1 MTTDGK
7 AVADAGASNAV
18 VGVWS
23 STDRKRLQVTGVASS
38 RKAKSHKANEPDDV
52 QVSRLGNPLVNEVVI
67 PLGKKDLFNATQ
79 PSDDLKNFGKY
90 VLSPELAK
98 VINIL
103 YPGLNVPETD
113 RTDIVQALLTGLP
126 GLTEIAKNAPP
137 TDTLKINLGVP
148 PTAPDKSR
156 RSASWPATTPASP
169 TAAGCRTTWSTS
181 RCEWS
186 ADS

>member
-1 MTTDGK
+1 MTKDGK
-7 AVADAGASNAV
+7 AVADASAGNAV

-38 RKAKSHKANEPDDV
+38 AKRKSKARAAHDDDI

-67 PLGKKDLFNATQ
+67 PLGKKDFFNATQ

-103 YPGLNVPETD
+103 FPGLNVPEND

-126 GLTEIAKNAPP
+126 GLTADRQERAARP
-137 TDTLKINLGVP
+137 T
-148 PTAPDKSR
+148 R
-156 RSASWPATTPASP
+156 
-169 TAAGCRTTWSTS
+169 
-181 RCEWS
+181 
-186 ADS
+186 